1 LAITKKLLIFD
12 LDGVIYTGDEPVEYA
27 AESLTELRK
36 REFGIRFLT
45 NNSTRSRLFYAEK
58 LESMGMEAAPEEVMS
73 SALATRCYLKERSP
87 HGAKVFVV
95 GEEGIAE
102 ELEGFEIV
110 SPENKEDADYVV
122 VGMDRHITFDK
133 LADAFD
139 ALRAGA
145 EMIATNRDPTY
156 PMPGGKLLPG
166 GGAIVAALAEAW
178 GRTPYVAGKPNP
190 LGLNILMRS
199 AGVSPGETLM
209 IGDRPSSDMVTGRNA
224 GVQTCLVLTGVTSRE
239 DVATLSGDYK
249 PDFVIDDLRGLLD
262 PDFIISPSIG
272 GSENSDDGNKKS

>member
-1 LAITKKLLIFD
+1 
-12 LDGVIYTGDEPVEYA
+12 
-27 AESLTELRK
+27 
-36 REFGIRFLT
+36 
-45 NNSTRSRLFYAEK
+45 
-58 LESMGMEAAPEEVMS
+58 
-73 SALATRCYLKERSP
+73 
-87 HGAKVFVV
+87 
-95 GEEGIAE
+95 
-102 ELEGFEIV
+102 
-110 SPENKEDADYVV
+110 V